1 MSMAL
6 KVDVAEACKSA
17 GTEKPI
23 DLVHLSRLTM
33 GDKDLELDVLKM
45 FLAQIPNYIEMMKT
59 AQSSDEIYVAAHTIK
74 GAASNV
80 GAFSLAQMARDAEQ
94 NQRFAIQDTLDELS
108 MITEYVSLLAAE
120 A

>member
-1 MSMAL
+1 MGMAL
-6 KVDVAEACKSA
+6 KADVVEACKCD

-45 FLAQIPNYIEMMKT
+45 FLAQIPNYLEMIKSANT
-59 AQSSDEIYVAAHTIK
+59 PDEIYVAAHTLK

-80 GAFSLAQMARDAEQ
+80 GAFALADLARDAEKTHQ
-94 NQRFAIQDTLDELS
+94 FAKQDILDE
-108 MITEYVSLLAAE
+108 MGKITEYVAVISKE
-120 A
+120 V

>member
-45 FLAQIPNYIEMMKT
+45 FLTQIPNYLEMMKS
-59 AQSSDEIYVAAHTIK
+59 AKNSDEIYVAAHTIK

-94 NQRFAIQDTLDELS
+94 SQRFEMQNIVNEFS
-108 MITEYVSLLAAE
+108 EITEYVSFLASE

>member
-1 MSMAL
+1 MGMAL
-6 KVDVAEACKSA
+6 KADVAEACKSA

-33 GDKDLELDVLKM
+33 GDKELELDVLRM
-45 FLAQIPNYIEMMKT
+45 FLAQIPNYLQMMKS
-59 AQSSDEIYVAAHTIK
+59 AKNSDEIYVAAHTIK

-94 NQRFAIQDTLDELS
+94 TQQFAKQDIMIELS
-108 MITEYVSLLAAE
+108 NIIDYVSMLVSE